1 MIRGAESEHR
11 QGCLCYRGTLDGF
24 PHALQARWDAW
35 ETMRILC
42 PIKRVID
49 PYAKVKPN
57 AAGTAIETSAVK
69 FEINPFDE
77 IALEEAARIKE
88 RDPAAEIIAVT
99 IGGTECEDQLRK
111 ALAMGADRGI
121 LIECDTPL
129 APPSIATE
137 LAALVAEL
145 APDLILAGKQST
157 DGDNN
162 QAAQML
168 AALLDW
174 PQATF
179 ASKLEIDGEAVRV
192 TRETDGGEETLEM
205 SLPCVVTTDLRLNEP
220 RYIALPGI
228 IRARSKPLDRR
239 PPATSQAP
247 RSRITAVEAP
257 PARAPGRKVGSAE
270 ELLAALREK
279 GVLA

>member
-1 MIRGAESEHR
+1 MGSPQAQLGALGR
-11 QGCLCYRGTLDGF
+11 QSD
-24 PHALQARWDAW
+24 
-35 ETMRILC
+35 MRILC

-57 AAGTAIETSAVK
+57 ADGTAIETSAVK

-88 RDPAAEIIAVT
+88 RDPSTEVIAVT
-99 IGGTECEDQLRK
+99 IGGPECEDQLRK
-111 ALAMGADRGI
+111 ALAMGADRAI
-121 LIECDTPL
+121 LIECTAPL
-129 APPSIATE
+129 DPPAIANE

-145 APDLILAGKQST
+145 APDMILAGKQST

-179 ASKLEIDGEAVRV
+179 ASKLEIDGTTVRV
-192 TRETDGGEETLEM
+192 TRETDAGEETLEM

-228 IRARSKPLDRR
+228 IRARSKPLDKR
-239 PPATSQAP
+239 PMATSQAP
-247 RSRITAVEAP
+247 RSKITAVVAP
-257 PARAPGRKVGSAE
+257 PARAAGRKVGSAE
-270 ELLAALREK
+270 ELLAALRDK
-279 GVLA
+279 GVIA